1 MHRGTVVDRLPGR
14 DHGGAIRPGR
24 PVAPSQGTHASG
36 RHRLGRQ
43 PVEAIAGRRRTRG
56 RLERRAGRDFFRG
69 PRLTTPEE
77 SVAAPAQ
84 PEAGDERELRARDQ
98 FFLSSFWF
106 AYNFHWGALL
116 AIVLPSQITAIV
128 GDARKELFNGLIPA
142 IGAALSLV
150 VTPLAGA
157 ISDRSTSRFGRRRP
171 FILAGTLVNLAFL
184 LVMAGFTHGRSIWLF
199 LICYLGVQLGSNW
212 SGGPY
217 AGLIPD
223 VAPPRQRG
231 TASGWLALMT
241 ALGTLAGAI
250 TAGQLVRGESFGPI
264 YGAIVIVV
272 LVFLALTVLGVRE
285 RAHRRTE
292 PLDLGALARNFIPRG
307 VAYRNFYLVL
317 FTRAL
322 VTMGIY
328 SIFTFFQFFLKD
340 ILHASNPA
348 EQTSY
353 LIAIIIGTGVPTSLL
368 GGVLS
373 DRHGRKPL
381 VYLSGG
387 LMALA
392 SIVFI
397 GVAFAP
403 SLPFTFAVGA
413 LFGVGYGAYQAVDW
427 ALAIDVLPRG
437 EAAAKDMGIWHASL
451 VLPQVLAPA
460 ITGFT
465 LTVLKPS
472 GLLLGYTVVYVMTA
486 VWFVLGTVFVR
497 AIRGVR

>member
-1 MHRGTVVDRLPGR
+1 MAETRL
-14 DHGGAIRPGR
+14 
-24 PVAPSQGTHASG
+24 
-36 RHRLGRQ
+36 
-43 PVEAIAGRRRTRG
+43 RT
-56 RLERRAGRDFFRG
+56 
-69 PRLTTPEE
+69 
-77 SVAAPAQ
+77 
-84 PEAGDERELRARDQ
+84 RDQ
-98 FFLSSFWF
+98 FFISCFWF

-128 GDARKELFNGLIPA
+128 GDARKELFNGLIPPL
-142 IGAALSLV
+142 GAALSLI

-157 ISDRSTSRFGRRRP
+157 LSDRARSRFGRRRP
-171 FILAGTLVNLAFL
+171 FMVTGVVVNLVFL
-184 LVMAGFTHGRSIWLF
+184 LAMGGFTQGSNVWLF
-199 LICYLGVQLGSNW
+199 LLLYLGVQLGNNW

-223 VAPPRQRG
+223 VVPADQRG

-250 TAGQLVRGESFGPI
+250 AAGQMVRGERYLPI
-264 YGAIVIVV
+264 YLAIAAVVIV
-272 LVFLALTVLGVRE
+272 FLFLTVWGVRE
-285 RAHRRTE
+285 APAVASDRPARS
-292 PLDLGALARNFIPRG
+292 ALWRDFIPRG
-307 VAYRNFYLVL
+307 PAYRNFYLVL
-317 FTRAL
+317 VTRAL

-328 SIFTFFQFFLKD
+328 SVFTFFQFFLKD
-340 ILHASNPA
+340 IIRTPDPV

-353 LIAIIIGTGVPTSLL
+353 LIAIIIGAGIPTSLVA
-368 GGVLS
+368 GALS

-392 SIVFI
+392 SVIFI
-397 GVAFAP
+397 YVAFAP
-403 SLPFTFAVGA
+403 SLAFTFVVGA

-427 ALAIDVLPRG
+427 ALAIDVLPKG
-437 EAAAKDMGIWHASL
+437 EAAAKDMGIWHVSL

-460 ITGFT
+460 ITGLT
-465 LTVLKPS
+465 LSVLKPT
-472 GLLLGYTVVYVMTA
+472 GLLLGYTVVFVLTA

>member
-1 MHRGTVVDRLPGR
+1 MG
-14 DHGGAIRPGR
+14 
-24 PVAPSQGTHASG
+24 
-36 RHRLGRQ
+36 
-43 PVEAIAGRRRTRG
+43 ETR
-56 RLERRAGRDFFRG
+56 
-69 PRLTTPEE
+69 
-77 SVAAPAQ
+77 
-84 PEAGDERELRARDQ
+84 LRARDQ
-98 FFLSSFWF
+98 FFISCFWF

-128 GDARKELFNGLIPA
+128 GDARKELFNGLIPPL
-142 IGAALSLV
+142 GAALSLI

-157 ISDRSTSRFGRRRP
+157 LSDRARSRFGRRRP
-171 FILAGTLVNLAFL
+171 FMVTGVVVNLVFL
-184 LVMAGFTHGRSIWLF
+184 LAMGGFTQGSNVWLF
-199 LICYLGVQLGSNW
+199 LLLYLGVQLGNNW

-223 VAPPRQRG
+223 VVPADQRG

-250 TAGQLVRGESFGPI
+250 AAGQMVRGERYLPI
-264 YGAIVIVV
+264 YLAIAAVVIV
-272 LVFLALTVLGVRE
+272 FLFLTVWGVRE
-285 RAHRRTE
+285 APAAASDRPARS
-292 PLDLGALARNFIPRG
+292 ALWRDFIPRG
-307 VAYRNFYLVL
+307 PAYRNFYLVL
-317 FTRAL
+317 VTRAL

-328 SIFTFFQFFLKD
+328 SVFTFFQFFLKD
-340 ILHASNPA
+340 IIRTPDPV

-353 LIAIIIGTGVPTSLL
+353 LIAIIIGAGIPTSLVA
-368 GGVLS
+368 GALS

-392 SIVFI
+392 SVIFI
-397 GVAFAP
+397 YVAFAP
-403 SLPFTFAVGA
+403 SLAFTFVVGA

-427 ALAIDVLPRG
+427 ALAIDVLPKG
-437 EAAAKDMGIWHASL
+437 EAAAKDMGIWHVSL

-460 ITGFT
+460 ITGLT
-465 LTVLKPS
+465 LSVLKPT
-472 GLLLGYTVVYVMTA
+472 GLLLGYTVVFVLTA

>member
-1 MHRGTVVDRLPGR
+1 MAETRL
-14 DHGGAIRPGR
+14 
-24 PVAPSQGTHASG
+24 
-36 RHRLGRQ
+36 
-43 PVEAIAGRRRTRG
+43 RT
-56 RLERRAGRDFFRG
+56 
-69 PRLTTPEE
+69 
-77 SVAAPAQ
+77 
-84 PEAGDERELRARDQ
+84 RDQ
-98 FFLSSFWF
+98 FFISCFWF

-128 GDARKELFNGLIPA
+128 GDARKELFNGLIPPL
-142 IGAALSLV
+142 GAALSLI

-157 ISDRSTSRFGRRRP
+157 LSDRARSRFGRRRP
-171 FILAGTLVNLAFL
+171 FMVTGVVVNLVFL
-184 LVMAGFTHGRSIWLF
+184 LAMGGFSQGSNVWLF
-199 LICYLGVQLGSNW
+199 LLLYLGVQLGNNW

-223 VAPPRQRG
+223 VVPADQRG

-250 TAGQLVRGESFGPI
+250 AAGQMVRGERYLPI
-264 YGAIVIVV
+264 YLAIAAVVIV
-272 LVFLALTVLGVRE
+272 FLFLTVWGVRE
-285 RAHRRTE
+285 APAAASDRPARS
-292 PLDLGALARNFIPRG
+292 ALWRDFIPRG
-307 VAYRNFYLVL
+307 PAYRNFYLVL
-317 FTRAL
+317 VTRAL

-328 SIFTFFQFFLKD
+328 SVFTFFQFFLKD
-340 ILHASNPA
+340 IIRTPDPV

-353 LIAIIIGTGVPTSLL
+353 LIAIIIGAGIPTSLVA
-368 GGVLS
+368 GALS

-392 SIVFI
+392 SVIFI
-397 GVAFAP
+397 YVAFAP
-403 SLPFTFAVGA
+403 SLAFTFVVGA

-427 ALAIDVLPRG
+427 ALAIDVLPKG
-437 EAAAKDMGIWHASL
+437 EAAAKDMGIWHVSL

-460 ITGFT
+460 ITGLT
-465 LTVLKPS
+465 LSVLKPT
-472 GLLLGYTVVYVMTA
+472 GLLLGYTVVFVLTA

>member
-1 MHRGTVVDRLPGR
+1 VKTLDP
-14 DHGGAIRPGR
+14 
-24 PVAPSQGTHASG
+24 
-36 RHRLGRQ
+36 GRQ
-43 PVEAIAGRRRTRG
+43 PQAVGRSSDPAAADIGIGEPADPAAAAAAVGAPSDPTATDVAIGPVAGR
-56 RLERRAGRDFFRG
+56 
-69 PRLTTPEE
+69 
-77 SVAAPAQ
+77 
-84 PEAGDERELRARDQ
+84 RELRALDQ
-98 FFLSSFWF
+98 FFLSCFWF

-128 GDARKELFNGLIPA
+128 GDQRKELFNGLIPPL
-142 IGAALSLV
+142 GAALSLV

-157 ISDRSTSRFGRRRP
+157 LSDRSASRFGRRRP
-171 FILAGTLVNLAFL
+171 FMLVGTLCNIVFLAL
-184 LVMAGFTHGRSIWLF
+184 MAGLAHGSSIGWL
-199 LICYLGVQLGSNW
+199 LICYLGVQLGNNW

-231 TASGWLALMT
+231 VASGWLALMT

-250 TAGQLVRGESFGPI
+250 AAGQLVRGERYAAI
-264 YGAIVIVV
+264 YAAIVIVLV
-272 LVFLALTVLGVRE
+272 VFLLLTLAGVRE
-285 RAHRRTE
+285 RPAPRGTRA
-292 PLDLGALARNFIPRG
+292 DRGALWRTFIPRG
-307 VAYRNFYLVL
+307 PAYRDFYLVL
-317 FTRAL
+317 GTRAL

-328 SIFTFFQFFLKD
+328 SVFTFFQFFLKD
-340 ILHASNPA
+340 IIRTENPV

-353 LIAIIIGTGVPTSLL
+353 LIAIIIAAGVPTSLL

-373 DRHGRKPL
+373 DRHGRKPF

-403 SLPFTFAVGA
+403 SLAFTFVVGA
-413 LFGVGYGAYQAVDW
+413 LFGLGYGAYQAVDW

-437 EAAAKDMGIWHASL
+437 EAAAKDMGIWHVSL

-460 ITGFT
+460 ITGLT
-465 LTVLKPS
+465 LTALKPS
-472 GLLLGYTVVYVMTA
+472 GLLLGYTVVFVMTA